1 MGPSQQGMGTTGQVM
16 EFIIESG
23 LFLEGVIIH
32 EKEHLVVVKDREG
45 RHWQGHPSK
54 ILYKSGQRQNVAPLK
69 EAVNPGKLEE

>member
-1 MGPSQQGMGTTGQVM
+1 MGPSQQGVRMIGQVV

-23 LFLEGVIIH
+23 LFLEGVIVD

-54 ILYKSGQRQNVAPLK
+54 ILYKSGQRQNVEPLK
-69 EAVNPGKLEE
+69 EVVNPGKLE